1 MNVDASMQGLNHELN
16 IVYKYLR
23 KQRISHEDAQ
33 DLVQETAYKYLLYQD
48 SIQPQKVRSWL
59 IRVSLNLFYDQFRKN
74 KRVHIGLAEENFMEL
89 SKDLPDQIVLDYE
102 NKKEITL
109 ILDTLRPVYKEAL
122 LLKYK
127 WDFSIE
133 DIAALLDMKK
143 GTVKTYLFR
152 AREQFA
158 KAYRRF
164 YYERS

>member
-1 MNVDASMQGLNHELN
+1 MQGLNHELN